1 VHSIGRALDGEQL
14 DCPIAGQVLAAS
26 ETPLSVSLETDAGA
40 LEKDWRRLERLP
52 GSSPHQ
58 GYDWCKAWAKA
69 QSRDL
74 LLVVARQETRV
85 VMILPLD
92 VVTRHGVRLASF
104 PGGRFNNINTGLFDE
119 HLQLSPEA
127 QQDLAR
133 QIRACLAGRT
143 DLVVLD
149 VLPQQWA
156 GRPHPLGNL
165 PQIQHPNPSL
175 QLPLIGGFE
184 ATLAQLN
191 AKRRRKKYR
200 VQVRRIDEAGGFEH
214 YIPQTAPERHALLDL
229 FFEQKRI
236 RFEAHGLPDAFA
248 DPAIQAFFHSLL
260 DMPQRG
266 KSHPL
271 VLHAI
276 RLKAG
281 GEGSIAAISGLSYLG
296 DQVICQFGS
305 IDESRVPDASPGELL
320 FWLMIEKACAD
331 GFRIFNFGIG
341 DQPYKRSWCPV
352 VTQHLDILLPVSLK
366 GRIAMLGHST
376 LSGAK
381 SLIKR
386 NPAIYRQIQRL
397 RAAASGASKHDR
409 PQPEPAGGDD

>member
-1 VHSIGRALDGEQL
+1 VQSIGRALDGEAL
-14 DCPIAGQVLAAS
+14 ACPVAGQLLAAS
-26 ETPLSVSLETDAGA
+26 DPHLALTVETDAGA

-58 GYDWCKAWAKA
+58 GYDWCRAWVAA
-69 QSRDL
+69 HGREL
-74 LLVVARQETRV
+74 LMVVARQETRV

-92 VVTRHGVRLASF
+92 VVTRHGIRIAGF
-104 PGGRFNNINTGLFDE
+104 PGGRFNNLNTGLFDE

-156 GRPHPLGNL
+156 GRPHPLRDL
-165 PQIQHPNPSL
+165 PHIPHLNPSL
-175 QLPLIGGFE
+175 QLPLMPSFE
-184 ATLAQLN
+184 ATLSQLN

-200 VQVRRIDEAGGFEH
+200 VQLRRIDEAGGFEH
-214 YIPQTAPERHALLDL
+214 YIPKTADERHALLDL

-260 DMPQRG
+260 DMPARG
-266 KSHPL
+266 RDHPL

-281 GEGSIAAISGLSYLG
+281 GESSMAAISGLSHLG
-296 DQVICQFGS
+296 DQIICQFGS

-320 FWLMIEKACAD
+320 FWLMIEKACGD
-331 GFRIFNFGIG
+331 GYRIFNFGIG

-352 VTQHLDILLPVSLK
+352 ETQHHDILLPVSRK
-366 GRIAMLGHST
+366 GRIAMIGHGA

-381 SLIKR
+381 SAIKR
-386 NPAIYRQIQRL
+386 NPALYRLIQRL
-397 RAAASGASKHDR
+397 RAATSGTPKNDR
-409 PQPEPAGGDD
+409 PEPDADRGDD